1 MNPTPPSV
9 CSPCSFRFVEIHSAT
24 FSATK
29 AGMKGEVWDEQSACS
44 SPLLI
49 FQRSWAHWGGEQ
61 FTGSNC
67 HPSLSSLSPLSKK
80 DRGRFVSLEG
90 LVFTAVLAEDSVQS
104 MAQQNADPC
113 AKPLASPRKL
123 WRWASWPGGGRVRK
137 LKSCSCLNCKCRGHA
152 ATSCWWA
159 VTHLMLIQS
168 V

>member
-1 MNPTPPSV
+1 MNPTPLSV
-9 CSPCSFRFVEIHSAT
+9 CSPCSFRFVEIYSAT

-44 SPLLI
+44 APLLI

-67 HPSLSSLSPLSKK
+67 HPSLPSLSPLSKK
-80 DRGRFVSLEG
+80 DQGRFVSLEG
-90 LVFTAVLAEDSVQS
+90 LVFTAVLAKDSVQS
-104 MAQQNADPC
+104 RMQIPVQ
-113 AKPLASPRKL
+113 SP
-123 WRWASWPGGGRVRK
+123 WPAPESSEDERVGLEEGGVRK
-137 LKSCSCLNCKCRGHA
+137 LKSCSCLNCKCRGYA